1 MVRSGIKNETSWIG
15 ASRQSSMTGF
25 SLIEL
30 LVVVALIFILS
41 AISLPY
47 ILNYKKLYKS
57 EDQALKVMDLM
68 REASQLA
75 LTRRRSMR
83 LEIDLTTNEVLIID
97 GNGPG
102 NADDRQIKA
111 IPLEPVNEI
120 RMDQIPT
127 AVTLPNPPNY
137 ADAVFAVD
145 AIGHLRDATPIIGNR
160 VWQIAFSRDGSVV
173 NPTSNIPTSVNLY
186 IWPPATPGNAA
197 ARNNK
202 EVRAITMFGGSGAV
216 RYWKHNG
223 TTFLPYQ

>member
-102 NADDRQIKA
+102 NADDTEIKA

-120 RMDQIPT
+120 RMDQIPMS
-127 AVTLPNPPNY
+127 VTRPSPPNY
-137 ADAVFAVD
+137 NDAVFAVD
-145 AIGHLRDATPIIGNR
+145 AIGHLRGATPVIGNT
-160 VWQIAFSRDGSVV
+160 VWQIAFQSNGSVL
-173 NPTSNIPTSVNLY
+173 NAANIPVSVNLY
-186 IWPPATPGNAA
+186 IWPPLTPGSPSS
-197 ARNNK
+197 RNTR
-202 EVRAITMFGGSGAV
+202 EVRAITMYGGSGAV